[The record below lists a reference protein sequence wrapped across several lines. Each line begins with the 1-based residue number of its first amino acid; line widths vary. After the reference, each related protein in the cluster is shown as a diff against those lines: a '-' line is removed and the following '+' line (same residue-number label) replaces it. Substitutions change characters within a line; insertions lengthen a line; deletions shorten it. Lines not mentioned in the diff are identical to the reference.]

1 MNEYINNQIV
11 IFKTFLIFSL
21 SCLILLLVVMNT
33 TSQKYRINEITNN
46 IDLSSNLQ
54 SLNNLYGK
62 SIWYIDENSFEQIY
76 TDNPVIKKLTITKNL
91 PNKLVV
97 SSELYQQLV
106 TIDDERSSLKNMQ
119 ILYENNFVVKTEVE
133 ENNLPVLVITNGP
146 VEEGFRGEL
155 ISFFKTLDKYKY
167 VKNELKLQFD
177 GNQFVAFYYLGR
189 YELGPAIDLG
199 RKGSILGT
207 YLEEN
212 FCSGTVRFINS
223 ETTIENCS

>member
-1 MNEYINNQIV
+1 
-11 IFKTFLIFSL
+11 
-21 SCLILLLVVMNT
+21 MNT

-46 IDLSSNLQ
+46 IDLSANLQ

-76 TDNPVIKKLTITKNL
+76 IDNPVIKKLTITKNL

-106 TIDDERSSLKNMQ
+106 TIDDKRSSLKNMQ
-119 ILYENNFVVKTEVE
+119 ILYENNYVVKTEIE

-167 VKNELKLQFD
+167 IKKDIKIQFD

-223 ETTIENCS
+223 ETTIENCA

>member
-1 MNEYINNQIV
+1 
-11 IFKTFLIFSL
+11 
-21 SCLILLLVVMNT
+21 MNT

-106 TIDDERSSLKNMQ
+106 TIDDKRSSLKNMQ
-119 ILYENNFVVKTEVE
+119 IL
-133 ENNLPVLVITNGP
+133 
-146 VEEGFRGEL
+146 
-155 ISFFKTLDKYKY
+155 
-167 VKNELKLQFD
+167 
-177 GNQFVAFYYLGR
+177 
-189 YELGPAIDLG
+189 
-199 RKGSILGT
+199 
-207 YLEEN
+207 
-212 FCSGTVRFINS
+212 
-223 ETTIENCS
+223 

>member
-21 SCLILLLVVMNT
+21 SCLIVLLVVMNT

-76 TDNPVIKKLTITKNL
+76 TENPVIKKLTITKNL

-106 TIDDERSSLKNMQ
+106 TIDDKRSSLKNMQ
-119 ILYENNFVVKTEVE
+119 ILYENNYVVKTEVE

-167 VKNELKLQFD
+167 IKKDLKIQFD

-223 ETTIENCS
+223 ETTVENCT

>member
-1 MNEYINNQIV
+1 
-11 IFKTFLIFSL
+11 
-21 SCLILLLVVMNT
+21 MNT

-91 PNKLVV
+91 PNKLEV

-106 TIDDERSSLKNMQ
+106 TIDDKRSSLKNMQ
-119 ILYENNFVVKTEVE
+119 ILYENNYVVKTDVE

-167 VKNELKLQFD
+167 IKNELKIQFD
-177 GNQFVAFYYLGR
+177 GTQFVAFYYLGR

-223 ETTIENCS
+223 ETTVENCT

>member
-1 MNEYINNQIV
+1 
-11 IFKTFLIFSL
+11 
-21 SCLILLLVVMNT
+21 MNT

-106 TIDDERSSLKNMQ
+106 TIDDNRSSLKNMQ
-119 ILYENNFVVKTEVE
+119 ILYENNYVVKTEGE

-167 VKNELKLQFD
+167 IKKDLKIQFD

-223 ETTIENCS
+223 ETTVENCT

>member
-1 MNEYINNQIV
+1 
-11 IFKTFLIFSL
+11 
-21 SCLILLLVVMNT
+21 MNT

-106 TIDDERSSLKNMQ
+106 TIDDNRSSLKNMQ
-119 ILYENNFVVKTEVE
+119 ILYENNYVVKTEGE

-167 VKNELKLQFD
+167 IKNELKIQFH
-177 GNQFVAFYYLGR
+177 GNHFVEFYYLGR

-223 ETTIENCS
+223 ETTVENCT

>member
-1 MNEYINNQIV
+1 
-11 IFKTFLIFSL
+11 
-21 SCLILLLVVMNT
+21 MNT

-106 TIDDERSSLKNMQ
+106 TIDDKRSSLKNMQ
-119 ILYENNFVVKTEVE
+119 ILYENNYVVKTEVE

-167 VKNELKLQFD
+167 IKKDLKIQFD

-189 YELGPAIDLG
+189 Y
-199 RKGSILGT
+199 
-207 YLEEN
+207 
-212 FCSGTVRFINS
+212 
-223 ETTIENCS
+223 

>member
-1 MNEYINNQIV
+1 
-11 IFKTFLIFSL
+11 
-21 SCLILLLVVMNT
+21 MNT

-54 SLNNLYGK
+54 GLNNLYGK

-106 TIDDERSSLKNMQ
+106 TIDDNRSSLKNMQ
-119 ILYENNFVVKTEVE
+119 ILYENNYVVKTEGE

-167 VKNELKLQFD
+167 IKNELKIQFD

-223 ETTIENCS
+223 ETTVENCT

>member
-1 MNEYINNQIV
+1 
-11 IFKTFLIFSL
+11 
-21 SCLILLLVVMNT
+21 MNT

-46 IDLSSNLQ
+46 INLSSNLQ

-76 TDNPVIKKLTITKNL
+76 TENPVIKKLTITKNL

-106 TIDDERSSLKNMQ
+106 TIDDKRSSLNNMQ
-119 ILYENNFVVKTEVE
+119 ILYENNYLVKTEVE
-133 ENNLPVLVITNGP
+133 ENTLPVLVITNGP
-146 VEEGFRGEL
+146 VEKGFRGEL

-167 VKNELKLQFD
+167 IKNELKLQFD

-223 ETTIENCS
+223 ETTIENCT

>member
-1 MNEYINNQIV
+1 
-11 IFKTFLIFSL
+11 
-21 SCLILLLVVMNT
+21 MNT

-106 TIDDERSSLKNMQ
+106 TIDDNRSSLKNMQ
-119 ILYENNFVVKTEVE
+119 ILYENNYVVKTEGE
-133 ENNLPVLVITNGP
+133 EKNLPVLVITNGP

-167 VKNELKLQFD
+167 IKNELKIQFD

-223 ETTIENCS
+223 ETTVENCT